1 MKYLMLF
8 NAWIF
13 CFAGIADSNAV
24 ESNISVLEGIGYEMT
39 NPISVKGVKSRKE
52 LDEYCRNY
60 VSQHLPSYE
69 IGDTMIYILGQD
81 TVLELECREKER
93 SAKVSLYFNI
103 SEYMDKVKKQ
113 NKKSNS
119 KFLKSVKPMDFPEGI
134 SLRKPI
140 VLKKAVTRE
149 EVQKQQEQYLEKKY
163 PGYKITRKETWIFH
177 KKFLERVSL
186 KKDDEELIVNFDV
199 SDYMKEYEKKHQ
211 LKKIQLSP
219 GVERVEL
226 QHAPIP

>member
-8 NAWIF
+8 NAWLF
-13 CFAGIADSNAV
+13 CFTATADSNTA
-24 ESNISVLEGIGYEMT
+24 ESNISVPDKIGYELT

-69 IGDTMIYILGQD
+69 IEDTMIYVLGQD
-81 TVLELECREKER
+81 IVFELECREKDG
-93 SAKVSLYFNI
+93 SSKVSLYFNV

-113 NKKSNS
+113 DKKSNS
-119 KFLKSVKPMDFPEGI
+119 TFLKSVKPIDFPEGI

-149 EVQKQQEQYLEKKY
+149 EVQKQQEQYLENSIRVIKSPERK
-163 PGYKITRKETWIFH
+163 PGFSIRSFW
-177 KKFLERVSL
+177 R
-186 KKDDEELIVNFDV
+186 
-199 SDYMKEYEKKHQ
+199 
-211 LKKIQLSP
+211 
-219 GVERVEL
+219 G
-226 QHAPIP
+226 

>member
-1 MKYLMLF
+1 MKYLTVF
-8 NAWIF
+8 NVWLF
-13 CFAGIADSNAV
+13 CFAGIANSNAV
-24 ESNISVLEGIGYEMT
+24 ESNISELKEIGYEMT

-60 VSQHLPSYE
+60 VSQHLPFYE
-69 IGDTMIYILGQD
+69 IEDTMIYILGQD
-81 TVLELECREKER
+81 TVLELECREKEGG
-93 SAKVSLYFNI
+93 AKVSLYFNV

-119 KFLKSVKPMDFPEGI
+119 KFLKSVKPIDFPEGI
-134 SLRKPI
+134 SLHKPI
-140 VLKKAVTRE
+140 VLKKATTCE
-149 EVQKQQEQYLEKKY
+149 EVQKQQEQYLEKQY
-163 PGYKITRKETWIFH
+163 PGYTITRKEIWIFH

-199 SDYMKEYEKKHQ
+199 SDYMNEYRKSHQ
-211 LKKIQLSP
+211 LKTIQLSP

-226 QHAPIP
+226 PHAPIP

>member
-1 MKYLMLF
+1 MLF
-8 NAWIF
+8 NVWLF
-13 CFAGIADSNAV
+13 CFAAIADSNTA
-24 ESNISVLEGIGYEMT
+24 ESNISVPDKIGYEMT

-69 IGDTMIYILGQD
+69 IEDTMIYVLGQD
-81 TVLELECREKER
+81 IVFELECREKDG
-93 SAKVSLYFNI
+93 SSKVSLYFNV

-113 NKKSNS
+113 DKKSNS
-119 KFLKSVKPMDFPEGI
+119 TFLKSVKPIDFPEGI

-149 EVQKQQEQYLEKKY
+149 EVQKQQEQYLEKQY

-186 KKDDEELIVNFDV
+186 KKDDEEFIVNFDV
-199 SDYMKEYEKKHQ
+199 SDYMKEYGKSHQ
-211 LKKIQLSP
+211 WKTIPLSP

-226 QHAPIP
+226 

>member
-8 NAWIF
+8 TAT
-13 CFAGIADSNAV
+13 ADSNTA
-24 ESNISVLEGIGYEMT
+24 ESNISVQEKIGYELT

-69 IGDTMIYILGQD
+69 IEDTMIYVLGQD
-81 TVLELECREKER
+81 IVFELECREKDG
-93 SAKVSLYFNI
+93 SSKVSLYFNV

-113 NKKSNS
+113 DKKSNS
-119 KFLKSVKPMDFPEGI
+119 TFLKSVKPIDFPEGI

-149 EVQKQQEQYLEKKY
+149 EVQKQQEQYLEKQY

-199 SDYMKEYEKKHQ
+199 SDYMKEYGKSHQ
-211 LKKIQLSP
+211 WKTIPLSP

-226 QHAPIP
+226 

>member
-1 MKYLMLF
+1 MKP
-8 NAWIF
+8 WI
-13 CFAGIADSNAV
+13 
-24 ESNISVLEGIGYEMT
+24 
-39 NPISVKGVKSRKE
+39 
-52 LDEYCRNY
+52 
-60 VSQHLPSYE
+60 
-69 IGDTMIYILGQD
+69 
-81 TVLELECREKER
+81 
-93 SAKVSLYFNI
+93 SAR
-103 SEYMDKVKKQ
+103 
-113 NKKSNS
+113 
-119 KFLKSVKPMDFPEGI
+119 DFI
-134 SLRKPI
+134 RKPI